1 MWNPTSLELD
11 NRKIY
16 VYYYIKLF
24 YYYFYL
30 ETNIYITLLYC
41 TVVFSFFGFFK
52 KIHKNK
58 YESVCSKLDFG
69 YAHFFKFNYLISL
82 VSIILQKLNNCL

>member
-30 ETNIYITLLYC
+30 ETNNYVTLLNC
-41 TVVFSFFGFFK
+41 TVVFSFFGFLK
-52 KIHKNK
+52 KN
-58 YESVCSKLDFG
+58 S
-69 YAHFFKFNYLISL
+69 
-82 VSIILQKLNNCL
+82 